1 MFYRGVVENNDD
13 PKQLGRVQVRVFGI
27 HDSGSNVSPSAL
39 PWAEVSGGTD
49 FGLYQGVGV
58 TSILRKG
65 TLVWLFFH
73 NEDYNYPIIFAV
85 IKGKGDINDV
95 AKSSYTDIATIKTES
110 GHIIELGDVGGAEKI
125 KITHRT
131 GSKII
136 FQPDGSILLESVNN
150 MKHQVANNYEIVAG
164 GNYKVTA
171 ARIDLN

>member
-95 AKSSYTDIATIKTES
+95 AKGSYADIATIKTAS
-110 GHIIELGDVGGAEKI
+110 GNIIEIGDGAGAEKI
-125 KITHRT
+125 EIKHMSGTKIVLE
-131 GSKII
+131 
-136 FQPDGSILLESVNN
+136 PDGSILIESTNN
-150 MKHQVANNYEIVAG
+150 IVQKATSDDTNQVG
-164 GNYKVTA
+164 GNKKITA
-171 ARIDLN
+171 SNIFLN

>member
-27 HDSGSNVSPSAL
+27 HDSGSDVLTPDL
-39 PWAEVSGGTD
+39 PWAEVAGGTD

-65 TLVWLFFH
+65 TLVWMFFH

-85 IKGKGDINDV
+85 IKGSGDINDI
-95 AKSSYTDIATIKTES
+95 AKGSYTDIATLKTES

-125 KITHRT
+125 EIKHMSGTKIVLE
-131 GSKII
+131 
-136 FQPDGSILLESVNN
+136 PDGSILIDSTNN
-150 MKHQVANNYEIVAG
+150 IVQKITNNDTNQVG
-164 GNYKVTA
+164 GNKKITA
-171 ARIDLN
+171 SNIFLN

>member
-1 MFYRGVVENNDD
+1 MFYRAVVENNND

-27 HDSGSNVSPSAL
+27 HDSGSSVSVAAL
-39 PWAEVSGGTD
+39 PWAEVAGGTD

-58 TSILRKG
+58 TSVLRNG
-65 TLVWLFFH
+65 TLVWVFFH
-73 NEDYNYPIIFAV
+73 NNDFNYPVIFSV
-85 IKGKGDINDV
+85 IKGAGDINDI
-95 AKSSYTDIATIKTES
+95 AKGSYTNIATIKTAG
-110 GHIIELGDVGGAEKI
+110 GHIIELGDAGGAEKI
-125 KITHRT
+125 EIKHTT

>member
-1 MFYRGVVENNDD
+1 MFYRGVVENNAD

-27 HDSGSNVSPSAL
+27 HDSGSNVSTSAL

-49 FGLYQGVGV
+49 FGLYQGVGI
-58 TSILRKG
+58 TSVLRKG

-73 NEDYNYPIIFAV
+73 NEDYNYPIVFAV

-95 AKSSYTDIATIKTES
+95 AKGSYADIATIKTES
-110 GHIIELGDVGGAEKI
+110 GNIIEIGDVAGAEKI
-125 KITHRT
+125 EIKHMSGTKIVLE
-131 GSKII
+131 
-136 FQPDGSILLESVNN
+136 PDGSILLESVNN

-171 ARIDLN
+171 SRIDLN

>member
-1 MFYRGVVENNDD
+1 MFYRGVVENNVD

-27 HDSGSNVSPSAL
+27 HDSGSNVSSSAL

-95 AKSSYTDIATIKTES
+95 AKGSYTDIATIKTES

-125 KITHRT
+125 EIKHTS